1 MSKFSLR
8 RDLLWLACI
17 GLAVQSFWLLRL
29 NHPTYFDAY
38 YYASNGQRLADGH
51 GFTELVI
58 WQYLDDPAGLPT
70 PSHTYWMPLPSILAA
85 IGYRLF
91 GTFRAAQLPF
101 WLLAG
106 LLPLLSYL
114 ISWRLTND
122 RWSAWAAGIFTAAG
136 GYYAA
141 YMNQPSTFALFG
153 AVGGAC
159 LLALAYALEGHQAR
173 YWFFTGLLAGLGHLT
188 RADGL
193 LLLAVALPLCAWS
206 TWKMARVPGRSR
218 WPFWLL
224 FGYLLVMGGWF
235 YRTWALTGRV
245 LSPISTETLFL
256 THYNDLFA
264 YGRHATLAA
273 YFDWGLANILR
284 SKAQAL
290 WLALQT
296 FVAVTGFTAFTFFLL
311 VGWWH
316 HGHRPDT
323 NPFVRPFTLYTLLLY
338 TTMSLVFTFPGQRGS
353 LLHSSTALWPWS
365 MALVVS
371 GVTVTVNWIATRR
384 RHWQPNQARRLFTI
398 VFGLFIYLLTF
409 VVSGGQPLRDE
420 TPAIYRQVAAMIPA
434 GSVVMTSD
442 PPGFYYHTGL
452 PTVVAPN
459 DPPAVVLEI
468 AHRYGVNYLLLD
480 EGFPPPLQ
488 ALYEDEFTWPEI
500 DLVQIFDQNIRLY
513 ALNAQ
518 K

>member
-8 RDLLWLACI
+8 RDLLWLFFI
-17 GLAVQSFWLLRL
+17 GLTVQAFWLLRL
-29 NHPTYFDAY
+29 SHPTYFDAY
-38 YYASNGQRLADGH
+38 YYASNGQRLAEGY
-51 GFTELVI
+51 GFSELVI

-91 GTFRAAQLPF
+91 GTFRAAQIPF

-114 ISWRLTND
+114 ISWRLTTD
-122 RWSAWAAGIFTAAG
+122 RWSAWAAGLFTAAG

-159 LLALAYALEGHQAR
+159 LLTLAHALEQR
-173 YWFFTGLLAGLGHLT
+173 QVKYWFLTGILAGLGHLT

-193 LLLAVALPLCAWS
+193 LLLAVAMILCSWAI
-206 TWKMARVPGRSR
+206 WKKGQPSSL
-218 WPFWLL
+218 FWLFL
-224 FGYLLVMGGWF
+224 GYLLVMGGWF
-235 YRTWALTGRV
+235 YRTWELTGRL

-273 YFDWGLANILR
+273 YLDWGLINILR
-284 SKAQAL
+284 SKVQAL

-311 VGWWH
+311 VGWLH
-316 HGHRPDT
+316 HGRRPDT
-323 NPFVRPFTLYTLLLY
+323 APFLRPFTLYTLLLY
-338 TTMSLVFTFPGQRGS
+338 ATMSLLFTFPGQRGS

-371 GVTVTVNWIATRR
+371 GVTITVNWIAARR
-384 RHWQPNQARRLFTI
+384 RHWQPDQARRLFTL

-409 VVSGGQPLRDE
+409 IVSGGQPLRDE
-420 TPAIYRQVAAMIPA
+420 TPAIYQQVAALIPA

-442 PPGFYYHTGL
+442 PPGFYYHTRL

-468 AHRYGVNYLLLD
+468 ARRYGVNYLLLD
-480 EGFPPPLQ
+480 DGFPPPLQ
-488 ALYEDEFTWPEI
+488 TLYEDQLSWPEI
-500 DLVQIFDQNIRLY
+500 KLVQIFDQNIRLY
-513 ALNAQ
+513 AINVP